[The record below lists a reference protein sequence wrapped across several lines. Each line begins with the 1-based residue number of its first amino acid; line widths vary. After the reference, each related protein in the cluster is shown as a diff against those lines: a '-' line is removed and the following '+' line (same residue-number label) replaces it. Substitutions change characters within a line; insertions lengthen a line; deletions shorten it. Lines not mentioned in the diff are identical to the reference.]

1 MISANLL
8 NDLSSLFSYRT
19 PGKRLKLLRRCH
31 WTVQPHTSRMLLPR
45 RKSFH
50 SGGLWVVSVDMHR
63 WVQRYTIPCNVVSMM
78 KKQKPVLTKINWWYT
93 SVAAFL
99 LIIKQN
105 IAGKRKT
112 VSSFSNLVVSLTN
125 IYSFFRQRY
134 IVHLELK
141 EDGLRNL
148 PNSYFIYWKMQNPTQ
163 NTKVWTLII
172 LSLTT
177 FRLENWN
184 ISSILSGST

>member
-19 PGKRLKLLRRCH
+19 PGKRLRLLRRCH
-31 WTVQPHTSRMLLPR
+31 WTAQPHTSRMLLPR
-45 RKSFH
+45 RKSSH

-99 LIIKQN
+99 LIINNITGQRKVVQFHKLSCNANQN
-105 IAGKRKT
+105 
-112 VSSFSNLVVSLTN
+112 VF
-125 IYSFFRQRY
+125 FFRQRY

-141 EDGLRNL
+141 EDGQRNL
-148 PNSYFIYWKMQNPTQ
+148 PNSYFTYWKMQNPTP

-184 ISSILSGST
+184 ITAILSCST